1 MRTAYCPT
9 SHQELASKSARKA
22 YGHVPGHQYHDVD
35 VVISRKADDSVRVH
49 VCESWGSCQGYNEEH
64 GRKEAIGRGESIAEA
79 IRNARERSKAAGI
92 DMEYLEQ
99 ALSLAEDEAE
109 EEAE

>member
-9 SHQELASKSARKA
+9 SHDELASRSAGKA
-22 YGHVPGHQYHDVD
+22 YGHIPGNLYHDVD
-35 VVISRKADDSVRVH
+35 VVVSRKATKFRVH
-49 VCESWGSCQGYNEEH
+49 VCESWGSCRGHDEEH

-79 IRNARERSKAAGI
+79 IRDARQRAKDAGI
-92 DMEYLEQ
+92 ETEYLES

-109 EEAE
+109 EA